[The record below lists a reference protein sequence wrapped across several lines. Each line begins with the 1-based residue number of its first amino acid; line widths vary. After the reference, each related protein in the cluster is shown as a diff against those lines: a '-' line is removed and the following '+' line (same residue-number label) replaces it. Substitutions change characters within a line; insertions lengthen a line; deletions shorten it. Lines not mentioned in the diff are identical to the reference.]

1 MIVKI
6 DNEVCCSYN
15 IEWEHNHSLETL
27 EASNFRK
34 ISPECIERVLELFES
49 GHTPVTERTEKTH
62 VRMNWSFTG
71 KKPIGQLYQGEG
83 TSVTFT
89 CNLARTGMVDKGLWC
104 MKDLLDLNNTR
115 KTTLKLLL
123 VTINIKR
130 WWYASY
136 NYYCNATHE
145 PSTQGSTEVWLVGF
159 VNATPNTEEHNLKCL
174 WCAHTLYLEH
184 CHLVSW
190 SLVMSRSINT

>member
-34 ISPECIERVLELFES
+34 ISPKCIERVLKLFES
-49 GHTPVTERTEKTH
+49 GHTPVTERTEKNH

-71 KKPIGQLYQGEG
+71 KRPIGQLYLGEG

-89 CNLARTGMVDKGLWC
+89 CNLARTGMVDKGL
-104 MKDLLDLNNTR
+104 
-115 KTTLKLLL
+115 
-123 VTINIKR
+123 
-130 WWYASY
+130 
-136 NYYCNATHE
+136 
-145 PSTQGSTEVWLVGF
+145 
-159 VNATPNTEEHNLKCL
+159 
-174 WCAHTLYLEH
+174 
-184 CHLVSW
+184 
-190 SLVMSRSINT
+190 

>member
-34 ISPECIERVLELFES
+34 ISSECIERVLELFES

-71 KKPIGQLYQGEG
+71 KRPIGQLYQGEG
-83 TSVTFT
+83 TSITFT
-89 CNLARTGMVDKGLWC
+89 CNLARTGMVDKGLRC
-104 MKDLLDLNNTR
+104 MKDLPDLNNTR
-115 KTTLKLLL
+115 KTTLKLVL

-130 WWYASY
+130 
-136 NYYCNATHE
+136 
-145 PSTQGSTEVWLVGF
+145 
-159 VNATPNTEEHNLKCL
+159 
-174 WCAHTLYLEH
+174 
-184 CHLVSW
+184 
-190 SLVMSRSINT
+190 